1 MKQFSDETQEAFRL
15 TSDSI
20 GKEWRHL
27 YHQLPFD
34 PPRDIQQRER
44 DLEGKQRS
52 QHSLVQEIILNTHK
66 AFVLLFTTIVD
77 SVFHVWKAP
86 LYLIECSLSVLCLTI
101 SAIPIQMI

>member
-66 AFVLLFTTIVD
+66 AFCITFYNHRRFCIPCMESTIV
-77 SVFHVWKAP
+77 S
-86 LYLIECSLSVLCLTI
+86 Y
-101 SAIPIQMI
+101 